1 MTARAGRS
9 ALRPFHT
16 VLVPPYRDKARAG
29 LDALV
34 ESYGDR
40 ARWNKIVRAGDAR
53 SIVLNE
59 AVRGHADVIAIG
71 THGRSG
77 LSRALIGSVA
87 EDVIANA
94 PCDVLVARPVRFSFA
109 MP

>member
-1 MTARAGRS
+1 MAPTRAALGEVRRS
-9 ALRPFHT
+9 
-16 VLVPPYRDKARAG
+16 YRETGIAQ
-29 LDALV
+29 LDALIAPY
-34 ESYGDR
+34 EDQ
-40 ARWNKIVRAGDAR
+40 ARWRKIVRAGDAR
-53 SIVLNE
+53 SNVLNE
-59 AVRGHADVIAIG
+59 AIRSHADVIAIG

-109 MP
+109 PP